1 MPRIVDVNAET
12 GEVFITELP
21 DDAEVSILP
30 EPIEEPVAEEVPPIE

>member
-21 DDAEVSILP
+21 DGNGLAVELAEP
-30 EPIEEPVAEEVPPIE
+30 EPVADETAPIE

>member
-21 DDAEVSILP
+21 DGDGLAIDLAAP
-30 EPIEEPVAEEVPPIE
+30 EPVADEAPVIE